1 MKDLKGKKMSNESQN
16 NKPPRNVAD
25 EHREATARFAQ
36 ELRRMAASAAVCALA
51 FVNVR
56 ALHEAA
62 HTVFESAYE
71 NALRD
76 AERIGEKICRS
87 ISLAALS
94 APNMSAILA
103 GLPGRPIAGEA
114 FVASAFYAELT
125 RVTSLEK
132 KRITVSFDA

>member
-1 MKDLKGKKMSNESQN
+1 MNNESETTN
-16 NKPPRNVAD
+16 PTRLFTDA
-25 EHREATARFAQ
+25 HHEATARFAQ
-36 ELRRMAASAAVCALA
+36 ELGRMAASAAMCALA
-51 FVNVR
+51 LVNVR

-76 AERIGEKICRS
+76 AERIGEETRKS

-94 APNMSAILA
+94 APNMPAILA
-103 GLPGRPIAGEA
+103 GLPGRAIAGEA

-125 RVTSLEK
+125 RVPSLEKK

>member
-1 MKDLKGKKMSNESQN
+1 MNHEQQN

-25 EHREATARFAQ
+25 EYREATARFAQ
-36 ELRRMAASAAVCALA
+36 ELGRMAASAAASALA

-76 AERIGEKICRS
+76 AARIGEETRRS
-87 ISLAALS
+87 ISLAVLS

-103 GLPGRPIAGEA
+103 GLPGRAIAGEA
-114 FVASAFYAELT
+114 FAASAFNDEPT
-125 RVTSLEK
+125 RIAAAK
-132 KRITVSFDA
+132 IFARQAIAPFNKPNAC